1 MLRRLVSRLPVT
13 IILAGVIAAAGLSAC
28 SEKDRHAVL
37 DVIFDGVPPYI
48 PPEDRARL
56 RTEAE
61 AQALDKEQ
69 QEQAKRA
76 ARAKV
81 VRKISR
87 FTHGPFAA
95 KECGNC
101 HDLAASSGFRTSG
114 SSLTS
119 MPGIGGELAE
129 AGRLRMPVVKL
140 CVRCHSDYSPQAP
153 ENAGLR
159 MHGPVGVGWC
169 VACHQAH
176 SSAYQHLVHADPPAK
191 LCTQCHQRSDLL
203 EFTPEHQPTTAETA
217 YPPSPELSVDEPGTA
232 EDKIA
237 SLWPQSQVAADCT
250 RCHDPHRGLNR
261 FLLKA
266 SALRSSPSS
275 ASGNASGAGSLR

>member
-1 MLRRLVSRLPVT
+1 MPRRSAWRPLLSLV
-13 IILAGVIAAAGLSAC
+13 LAGIIAVIGVSAC
-28 SEKDRHAVL
+28 SEQDRHAVL
-37 DVIFDGVPPYI
+37 DVLFDGVPPYI

-56 RTEAE
+56 RAQAQAE
-61 AQALDKEQ
+61 AVEQAK

-76 ARAKV
+76 ARTKT

-114 SSLTS
+114 ANLTS
-119 MPGIGGELAE
+119 MPGAGGELAE
-129 AGRLRMPVVKL
+129 AGRLRLPVVKL
-140 CVRCHSDYSPQAP
+140 CVRCHSDFSPQAP

-176 SSAYQHLVHADPPAK
+176 SSAYEHLVHADPPAK
-191 LCTQCHQRSDLL
+191 LCTQCHQRADLL
-203 EFTPEHQPTTAETA
+203 EFTPEHRPSATHVA
-217 YPPSPELSVDEPGTA
+217 YPPSPETSQEEADSADAPATA
-232 EDKIA
+232 VPEN
-237 SLWPQSQVAADCT
+237 QVAADCT
-250 RCHDPHRGLNR
+250 ACHDPHRGLDR
-261 FLLKA
+261 FILKA
-266 SALRSSPSS
+266 SLP
-275 ASGNASGAGSLR
+275 